1 MIQEPLSIAAV
12 LFAVICFS
20 LYMVKRFKWA
30 ERLSPILWI
39 LFTGALCSNLGLIP
53 TNAPLYGELIDF
65 SVPFAVCVILLT
77 VHLKDVRK
85 AGAPMLI
92 AFCLASLGTVIG
104 VIIAS
109 LSLGG
114 ALTGIMGEDA
124 WKLAGPYTGTYIGGS
139 LNFFS
144 LWTGLEIENP
154 DLLAAANAVDNITI
168 FPLYMFWMII
178 PAAVAEKYI
187 VSKRWKPAH
196 ETESAPAPDEKA
208 SFDVLNIS
216 ALILIGLTIMAL
228 SQWVKGAILDPIL
241 PGIPT
246 ILIVTTFALILAQIP
261 LIRRLKGG
269 WELGD
274 LAFYVFFAAVGAIMD
289 FYLAV
294 ILSPILFAY
303 VIIVMVVHLLFVYGI
318 GWLARMDPG
327 VLTIA
332 SVATKSG
339 PALVPPVADAQKWR
353 HLIVPGILIALLG
366 YAAGNYIG
374 FAVAKLMEWML

>member
-1 MIQEPLSIAAV
+1 MITDPLAITAV

-20 LYMVKRFKWA
+20 LFMVNTFTWA
-30 ERLSPILWI
+30 KKLSPILWI

-53 TNAPLYGELIDF
+53 TSAPVYGQLIDIT
-65 SVPFAVCVILLT
+65 VPFAVCVILLT
-77 VHLKDVRK
+77 VNLKDLRK
-85 AGAPMLI
+85 AGLPMLV
-92 AFCLASLGTVIG
+92 AFVLASVGTVLG

-109 LSLGG
+109 ITLEPALS
-114 ALTGIMGEDA
+114 TIMGEEA

-168 FPLYMFWMII
+168 FPLYMLWMMI
-178 PAAVAEKYI
+178 PSALAGRYMVA
-187 VSKRWKPAH
+187 KRWKTTGQETASH
-196 ETESAPAPDEKA
+196 EDKESVPFKVSNIA
-208 SFDVLNIS
+208 VLIFM
-216 ALILIGLTIMAL
+216 GLTIIVASNWIKETL
-228 SQWVKGAILDPIL
+228 IDPVFEGV
-241 PGIPT
+241 PS
-246 ILIVTTFALILAQIP
+246 ILIVTTLALILAQIP
-261 LIRRLKGG
+261 AVRNLKGG

-274 LAFYVFFAAVGAIMD
+274 LVFYVFFAAVGALMD

-303 VIIVMVVHLLFVYGI
+303 VIIVMFVHLAFVYGI
-318 GWLARMDPG
+318 GWVARMDLG

-339 PALVPPVADAQKWR
+339 PAMVPPVAEVKEWR
-353 HLIVPGILIALLG
+353 HLILPGILISLLG

-374 FAVAKLMEWML
+374 FAVAKALEFMM